1 MQSIVYAIKGQ
12 GHVSHVSSLAPGA
25 ASQDGKVTDGLRLT
39 QLAITRGGP
48 VISRRT
54 TRK

>member
-1 MQSIVYAIKGQ
+1 MQSIGHAIRGQ
-12 GHVSHVSSLAPGA
+12 GHVSHVASLAPGA
-25 ASQDGKVTDGLRLT
+25 ASQDGQVTDGLRFT
-39 QLAITRGGP
+39 QLAITGGGP

>member
-1 MQSIVYAIKGQ
+1 MQSIVYAVKGQ
-12 GHVSHVSSLAPGA
+12 GHVSHVSSLAPGV
-25 ASQDGKVTDGLRLT
+25 ASQDGKATDGLRFT

-54 TRK
+54 TSK